1 MQPPNRQTGFQSR
14 LWSSRRRFYATLLLA
29 LLVTFV
35 FIFGAAW
42 LALPKNA
49 TGVLKTS
56 MRARN
61 SANYGGD
68 DVLRF
73 APLDAEVVL
82 RLAAT
87 DEANLAVTRS
97 LPARTPSAVIP
108 FPPTVTPSATAV
120 PPTATRPLPT
130 ITPTTA
136 VTATSTPSPTAEPTR
151 PKPTETATAVPPTP
165 TSPPPPT
172 PTASPQPTNTP
183 LSPTAPPTQQ
193 SPTST
198 PTPVPP
204 TPTPPPPPGG

>member
-1 MQPPNRQTGFQSR
+1 MQSPDKQMVFQSR
-14 LWSSRRRFYATLLLA
+14 LLSSRRRFYVTLLLA

-42 LALPKNA
+42 LALPKNT

-73 APLDAEVVL
+73 APLDAEVVI

-97 LPARTPSAVIP
+97 LPARTPSVIMP
-108 FPPTVTPSATAV
+108 FPPTVTPSPTAV

-130 ITPTTA
+130 VTPTTA
-136 VTATSTPSPTAEPTR
+136 VTDTPTPSPTAVPTR
-151 PKPTETATAVPPTP
+151 PKPTKTATATAVPPTP
-165 TSPPPPT
+165 TPPPPPT
-172 PTASPQPTNTP
+172 AAPRPTNTP
-183 LSPTAPPTQQ
+183 LPPTVPPTQQ
-193 SPTST
+193 PTR
-198 PTPVPP
+198 VPP